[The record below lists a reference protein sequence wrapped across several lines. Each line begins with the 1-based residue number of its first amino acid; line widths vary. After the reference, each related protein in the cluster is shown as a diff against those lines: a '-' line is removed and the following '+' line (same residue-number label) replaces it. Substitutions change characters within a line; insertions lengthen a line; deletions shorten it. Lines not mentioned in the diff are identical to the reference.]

1 MSIEGDRST
10 SPPVTSRQPLPP
22 PDDMGDMGSA
32 PRQQSGETAQTTKE
46 AGQHVMSE
54 MSDQVSNV
62 AGTAKQQ
69 VDTLMGR
76 AREEVTQQA
85 EARGQQSISVV
96 RSWGDHLQALVD
108 GRPEGAGQLLDIV
121 RDAQQRVQSYADS
134 LERRGPRGFVDD
146 VTSFAR
152 RRPAMF
158 LFAAGF
164 AGFAAGRLVRS
175 GAQKDSPQ
183 LGRGGDGYSYGSM
196 QDRRTQTTRAFDD
209 GTLMSGDIANPGGVV
224 ITASTP

>member
-10 SPPVTSRQPLPP
+10 SPSVTSGQPLPP
-22 PDDMGDMGSA
+22 PDDMGSGT
-32 PRQQSGETAQTTKE
+32 RQQSGETAQTAKE

-62 AGTAKQQ
+62 TGTAKQQ
-69 VDTLMGR
+69 VNTLVGR
-76 AREEVTQQA
+76 AREEFTQQA
-85 EARGQQSISVV
+85 EARGQQSISAV
-96 RSWGDHLQALVD
+96 RSWGDQLQALVD

-134 LERRGPRGFVDD
+134 LERRGPRAFVDD
-146 VTSFAR
+146 VSRFAR
-152 RRPAMF
+152 RRPAAF
-158 LFAAGF
+158 LLAVGF

-175 GAQKDSPQ
+175 GAQKDSPE
-183 LGRGGDGYSYGSM
+183 LGRGDDGYSSM
-196 QDRRTQTTRAFDD
+196 PDRRTQMTRPFDD
-209 GTLMSGDIANPGGVV
+209 DTYLSGDIANPGGVV